1 MENSSRGSCDSHI
14 NIVFWVFGFGALGFG
29 AWGLD
34 NMDITLGECAGDGVL
49 SENVWKSLVTHADED
64 AD

>member
-1 MENSSRGSCDSHI
+1 M
-14 NIVFWVFGFGALGFG
+14 GFG

-34 NMDITLGECAGDGVL
+34 NMDITLGECTGDGVL